1 VAHQHLHDQREILD
15 RGLLDTGRPGV
26 SDLFVALGSGRPVV
40 SVGVPVVRDGRV
52 VYALEMA
59 IEPEVFT
66 RLLRGTD
73 S

>member
-1 VAHQHLHDQREILD
+1 
-15 RGLLDTGRPGV
+15 V